1 MKSSERGCDVA
12 MFNEERKLKFI
23 EENNLYRQ
31 NRSNFVYLMT
41 KWFSKTAFDEELKGK
56 DLCNY
61 TSKEL
66 LELYKSLFI
75 GSYDML
81 VVVHSYFNI
90 YAAWC
95 LERGEVDDG
104 INHFAE
110 ISLKKLGECID
121 NTVAHDKV
129 VTRENLLKF
138 IDSSLNPDDAAL
150 LLGLFEGLT
159 FEDFDYL
166 EAKHVKGNEV
176 NIPKGRKLRVS
187 DELARYLVESANEYT
202 KHGSNGREINL
213 DIDDPRVIKNLK
225 LRRLGEEP
233 DRFMKYRNMIRTIKN
248 NCPEHYEWI
257 SAAGLPQSG
266 AVDIL
271 KRYMDE
277 EGKPLEVVA
286 KEHLNDIRERYGSG
300 WRFDGRF
307 MTKFGHCFK

>member
-1 MKSSERGCDVA
+1 MA

-23 EENNLYRQ
+23 EENNLFRQ
-31 NRSNFVYLMT
+31 NKSNFVYLMT
-41 KWFSKTAFDEELKGK
+41 KWFSKAAFDEELKGK

-66 LELYKSLFI
+66 LELYKSFFI

-81 VVVHSYFNI
+81 VIVHSYFNV

-95 LERGEVDDG
+95 LQRGEVNDG

-121 NTVAHDKV
+121 DTIAHDKI
-129 VTRENLLKF
+129 VTRQNLLKF
-138 IDSSLNPDDAAL
+138 VESSLMPDDASL

-159 FEDFDYL
+159 FEDFDVV
-166 EAKHVKGNEV
+166 EGKHIKGNV
-176 NIPKGRKLRVS
+176 VSIPKGRNLRVS
-187 DELARYLVESANEYT
+187 DDLARYLVQSANEYT
-202 KHGSNGREINL
+202 KYSSNGRATYF
-213 DIDDPRVIKNLK
+213 DTDDPRVIKNFK

-248 NCPEHYEWI
+248 NCPERYDWI

-266 AVDIL
+266 VVDML
-271 KRYMDE
+271 KRYMKE
-277 EGKPLEVVA
+277 EEKSLEFVA
-286 KEHLNDIRERYGSG
+286 KEHLQDIRERYGSG

-307 MTKFGHCFK
+307 MTKFGYCFE